1 MSVSALTPSGLM
13 RLSLLFTTLVISDT
27 TCEDSASFQRGS
39 HNLSVTITYLG
50 FEFLALLQPGVVHE
64 LDVGDDGLALL
75 RRQHDGGHVRLLA
88 LRRPTRQRIAAVRA
102 LRVAALVLVAL
113 EGERC
118 CWTNPLVQDTG

>member
-1 MSVSALTPSGLM
+1 MSVSAFTPSGLM

-27 TCEDSASFQRGS
+27 TCEDSASLERES
-39 HNLSVTITYLG
+39 RNLSGTYLG
-50 FEFLALLQPGVVHE
+50 FEFLALLQPGVVHQ

-88 LRRPTRQRIAAVRA
+88 LRRHARHRIAAVRA

-113 EGERC
+113 ERGS
-118 CWTNPLVQDTG
+118 VV